1 MIKKLIPIVAIAFLL
16 NACSK
21 KINQS
26 QVLKDLEEIASDKY
40 EGRATGTK
48 GAEMAAKFIKD
59 RYTSLGLQAFTKNFE
74 MPFSFNNKGEEVKG
88 KNIVAYIKG
97 QTDKVIVISAHYDHL
112 GVKNGLIYNGADDDA
127 SGIAAILSYAEYFSK
142 NKPVHTLVFA
152 AFDAEEMGLMGSK
165 KFVEKPPVAARDI
178 IMNINLDMI
187 GQNDKNELYACG
199 TYHYPQL
206 KQYILSKNNKPQII
220 LGHDDPKLGHNDWTN
235 QSDHFSFHQ
244 KNIPFIYFG
253 VEDHKDYHQ
262 ATDDYENINQ
272 IFYTHSVNTILS
284 IIKNIDEKISYKTL
298 FNDSKMMK

>member
-1 MIKKLIPIVAIAFLL
+1 MIKKLIPVVAIAFIL

-74 MPFSFNNKGEEVKG
+74 MPFSFNNKGEEIKG

-178 IMNINLDMI
+178 ILNINLDMI

-199 TYHYPQL
+199 TYHYTQL

-244 KNIPFIYFG
+244 KNIPFVYFG

-272 IFYTHSVNTILS
+272 IFYTHSVNAILS